1 VVEKQNAINYKCNLI
16 AQNLAEADRLAISGQ
31 NEQMQA
37 KRLYIAC
44 AEALKKM
51 KD

>member
-16 AQNLAEADRLAISGQ
+16 AQNLAEADRLAIGGQ